1 MASGPNSAPGFG
13 WPPLKGAATNDTEL
27 CLPNPAEEGNRTGAV
42 RAAAAA
48 DDATCRAAA
57 SGPLSLRVADTRA
70 AWVESTPNAEL
81 EQGALN

>member
-27 CLPNPAEEGNRTGAV
+27 CLPNPAEEGNWTGAV
-42 RAAAAA
+42 RAAAA
-48 DDATCRAAA
+48 DDAACRAAE
-57 SGPLSLRVADTRA
+57 GGLLSLRVADTRA
-70 AWVESTPNAEL
+70 AWAASTPHAEL